1 MSAVPFGYQ
10 RENTIIASTRDVAL
24 AYNHTETTNI
34 GNIRATGITVT
45 VPKNYAGRY
54 NFAVD
59 NYNSLPVAEKKKMR
73 GGRFLL
79 RRYILIAFWLLSM
92 IFGGI
97 SAVLKPLVVVPI
109 VVSLL
114 YMAIS
119 IYNIV
124 IFKKNSSV
132 LHPTLMLHNNDL
144 RGNNEWYT
152 VPIHTRIED
161 RAALAAV
168 GGDDSAAMSAI
179 REQYT
184 NMKEIKIMVYTERY
198 IRLFTYFPTN
208 TIILHIFVFVV
219 SFMFGVVLAAAV
231 H

>member
-92 IFGGI
+92 IFGGYQCC
-97 SAVLKPLVVVPI
+97 SKA
-109 VVSLL
+109 
-114 YMAIS
+114 
-119 IYNIV
+119 
-124 IFKKNSSV
+124 
-132 LHPTLMLHNNDL
+132 T
-144 RGNNEWYT
+144 
-152 VPIHTRIED
+152 
-161 RAALAAV
+161 
-168 GGDDSAAMSAI
+168 GGGTHC
-179 REQYT
+179 R
-184 NMKEIKIMVYTERY
+184 
-198 IRLFTYFPTN
+198 
-208 TIILHIFVFVV
+208 
-219 SFMFGVVLAAAV
+219 
-231 H
+231 